1 MLGIQRI
8 LVRYGLDDIIHAAP
22 LLRPLRYLFYV
33 RAGTVDRSAP
43 LAIRIRL
50 ALEELG
56 PIFVKF
62 GQAISTRRDLLPPD
76 IADELAKLQ
85 DRVPPFPA
93 DEAVAILDAAYG
105 RPVGEIFARF
115 DSEPVAAASIAQVH
129 SAQLQDGTEVIVK
142 LLRPGVRALIERDIR
157 VLYALAEMANR
168 YWPEAKRFRPI
179 EVVAEYEKTILDE
192 LDLMREGANTTQLK
206 RNFADSDLLYVP
218 EVYWDYCRPQA
229 LVQERIYGIPIS
241 DIAAL
246 RQAGANIKTLAEN
259 GVFIFFTQVFRHNF
273 FHADMHPGNIFVQ
286 VDDPEHPKYAAV
298 DFGIVGT
305 LTPSDRKYLAGNFMA
320 FFDRDYYGIAKL
332 HIDSGWVPP
341 DTRIDELE
349 SAVRTVCEP
358 IFSKPLAEISFAQ
371 VTMRLLDTAR
381 RFNMEIQPQLI
392 LLQKTLFNIEGLGRE
407 LYPQLDL
414 WKTARPVLKRW
425 MDEQVGVRALLES
438 IRENAPQIRETV
450 RELPGVIRLLTEQA
464 AKGRVSFNVR
474 SVELEEFNL
483 RLARQQQQRF
493 WLAIGI
499 TSFVSGVLILCLE
512 AAPFAGGSLLAIGIA
527 ALAAGRPSRFR

>member
-8 LVRYGLDDIIHAAP
+8 LVRYGLDDIIHGTP
-22 LLRPLRYLFYV
+22 LLHPLRYLFYL
-33 RAGTVDRSAP
+33 RAGSVDRSAP

-76 IADELAKLQ
+76 VAGELAKLQ

-93 DEAVAILDAAYG
+93 EEAVAILDAAYG
-105 RPVGEIFARF
+105 KPVGEIFERF
-115 DSEPVAAASIAQVH
+115 DSEPLAAASIAQVH
-129 SAQLQDGTEVIVK
+129 SAQLKNGTEVIVK
-142 LLRPGVRALIERDIR
+142 LLRPGVRRLIERDIR

-168 YWPEAKRFRPI
+168 YWPGAKRFRPV
-179 EVVAEYEKTILDE
+179 EVVAEYEKTIIDE
-192 LDLMREGANTTQLK
+192 LDLMREGANTAQLK

-218 EVYWDYCRPQA
+218 EVFWDYCRPQA

-241 DIAAL
+241 DMAAL
-246 RQAGANIKTLAEN
+246 RAAGTNIKTLAEN

-286 VDDPEHPKYAAV
+286 VDDPENPKYAAV

-414 WKTARPVLKRW
+414 WKTARPVLRRW
-425 MDEQVGVRALLES
+425 MDEQVGARALLES
-438 IRENAPQIRETV
+438 IRENAPQIRETM

-464 AKGRVSFNVR
+464 AKGQVTFNVH
-474 SVELEEFNL
+474 SAGLAEFN
-483 RLARQQQQRF
+483 RRIAGQQRQRF
-493 WLAIGI
+493 WLGVGVAV
-499 TSFVSGVLILCLE
+499 SVSGVLLVALAE
-512 AAPFAGGSLLAIGIA
+512 AASLGWVLLAVGTGA
-527 ALAAGRPSRFR
+527 FWAGRPRNGG

>member
-1 MLGIQRI
+1 MLGIQRV
-8 LVRYGLDDIIHAAP
+8 LVRYGLDDLIHATP
-22 LLRPLRYLFYV
+22 LLHPLRYLFYF
-33 RAGTVDRSAP
+33 RPGKADRSVP
-43 LAIRIRL
+43 LAVRIRL

-93 DEAVAILDAAYG
+93 EEAIAVLDAAYG
-105 RPVGEIFARF
+105 KPVGEVFARF
-115 DSEPVAAASIAQVH
+115 DREPLAAASIAQVH
-129 SAQLQDGTEVIVK
+129 SAQLPDGTEVIVK
-142 LLRPGVRALIERDIR
+142 LLRPGVRGLIERDIR
-157 VLYALAEMANR
+157 VLYALADVANR
-168 YWPEAKRFRPI
+168 YWPEAKRFRPV
-179 EVVAEYEKTILDE
+179 EVVAEYEKTIIDE
-192 LDLMREGANTTQLK
+192 LDLLREGANTAQLK
-206 RNFADSDLLYVP
+206 RNFTGSDLLYVP
-218 EVYWDYCRPQA
+218 EVYWDYCRREA
-229 LVQERIYGIPIS
+229 LVQERIHGIPIS
-241 DIAAL
+241 DTAAL
-246 RQAGANIKTLAEN
+246 RAAGTDIRKLAEN

-286 VDDPEHPKYAAV
+286 VEDPRNPKYAAV

-358 IFSKPLAEISFAQ
+358 IFAKPLAEISFAQ

-425 MDEQVGVRALLES
+425 MDEQVGPRALLES
-438 IRENAPQIRETV
+438 IRENVPQIRETM
-450 RELPGVIRLLTEQA
+450 RELPGVVRLLTEQA
-464 AKGRVSFNVR
+464 AAGQIS
-474 SVELEEFNL
+474 FNL
-483 RLARQQQQRF
+483 RSAGLDEIKRQLVRQQRQRF
-493 WLAIGI
+493 WLAIGF
-499 TSFVSGVLILCLE
+499 TAFVSGVLLLCLE
-512 AAPFAGGSLLAIGIA
+512 AATLAGFGLLAVGA
-527 ALAAGRPSRFR
+527 SALWAGKPVKET